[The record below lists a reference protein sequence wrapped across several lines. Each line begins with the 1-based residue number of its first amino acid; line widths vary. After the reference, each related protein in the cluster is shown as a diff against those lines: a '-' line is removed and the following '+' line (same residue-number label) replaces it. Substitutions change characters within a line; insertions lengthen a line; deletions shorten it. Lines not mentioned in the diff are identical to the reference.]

1 MKTATNGSDVCYHV
15 FFEKVRWA
23 VESPNIKVY
32 ICKGPSSSSHV
43 LVFACRAS
51 ALKGRGESRVFH
63 AHAAWFHLLL
73 WDARQQ
79 DLWSVLQ
86 GQRVCA
92 VRLQVCMEPPDRAP
106 DYWNCAFPHDLAG
119 PKGVN
124 CLCRRPKTE
133 RSSTS
138 AHFLPWTFS
147 CTWKRSWR
155 LWSAAT
161 TPTCTHGLSVWKI
174 TVRNS
179 QIQHTQHILHF
190 TFSM

>member
-32 ICKGPSSSSHV
+32 ICKGQVQV
-43 LVFACRAS
+43 LMSWCLRAE
-51 ALKGRGESRVFH
+51 R
-63 AHAAWFHLLL
+63 LLL
-73 WDARQQ
+73 KDEENLVCFTRTQHDFTCFFETPDNRTYDLFYRVSGYVRWGCRCAWSRLTGRQITET
-79 DLWSVLQ
+79 VLSP
-86 GQRVCA
+86 R
-92 VRLQVCMEPPDRAP
+92 
-106 DYWNCAFPHDLAG
+106 DLAG

-161 TPTCTHGLSVWKI
+161 TPTCTHGPSVWKI